1 MERLR
6 AYPWV
11 IATLVVGVLGLA
23 LLAADLQDASRWV
36 ITAWAMTVALTQ
48 AWDMVKSLRA
58 GAVGLDILAVL
69 AISAAVAVGEHWAA
83 LIVVVMLTGGEALE
97 DYAERR
103 AKRELTAL
111 LDRAPRTAH
120 RLAPDG
126 TVADVPVDEV
136 AVGDTLLIK
145 PAEVVPVDGS
155 LLDDD
160 AVLDESSVTGE
171 SLPVEHVR
179 DDHIASGTV
188 NGDRVIR
195 IRATAL
201 AADSQYQRILTLV
214 AEAESSRAPMVRLAD
229 RYALPFTLVAITIA
243 LVAWW
248 VSGDPRRLAEVL
260 VVATPCPLLIAAPVA
275 FVAGMSRSARAGVI
289 VKGGG
294 VLEQLARVRTVAL
307 DKTGTL
313 THGRPHITRVVATDG
328 LAEDDVLAL
337 AAAAEQYSPHPL
349 ATAVVA
355 GARERGLPVAT
366 GTDVAE
372 ETAHGVAATVGERR
386 VAVGKASWVVDA
398 SRREAPGGSAAPGTD
413 ADVTTAPHVST
424 DAPIPPG
431 AVAVY
436 VAVDGAL
443 VGRVEL
449 TDALR
454 DESAAVLT
462 ALRGLGVEH
471 IVMLTGDASETAQH
485 VAAEVGIDD
494 VRSRLLP
501 QEKVAAVAGLTDR
514 PVLMVGDG
522 VNDAPVLAVA
532 DVGVAMGATGATAAS
547 ESADAVLLIDDL
559 GGLLQLVG
567 IARRTVRVALESI
580 WAGIGLS
587 VVLMLVAAFGFL
599 PALAGAAM
607 QEVVD
612 LVAILGALRALTPG
626 RRAPTL
632 PPASRTPAPAEAAG
646 VRERVTS

>member
-11 IATLVVGVLGLA
+11 IATLAVGAVGLA
-23 LLAADLQDASRWV
+23 LLAAGLDDASRWTV
-36 ITAWAMTVALTQ
+36 VAWVVLVAAMQ
-48 AWDMVKSLRA
+48 AWDMVRSLRA
-58 GAVGLDILAVL
+58 GDVGLDILAVL

-83 LIVVVMLTGGEALE
+83 LVVVIMLTGGEALE

-120 RLAPDG
+120 RVDGSG
-126 TVADVPVDEV
+126 TVTDIPVEDV
-136 AVGDTLLIK
+136 AIGDILLVK
-145 PAEVVPVDGS
+145 PAEVVPVDGE
-155 LLDDD
+155 LVDDT

-171 SLPVEHVR
+171 PLPVEHVR
-179 DDHIASGTV
+179 GDRIVSGSI
-188 NGDRVIR
+188 NGDGVAH

-201 AADSQYQRILTLV
+201 AADSQYQQIVDLV
-214 AEAESSRAPMVRLAD
+214 AAAEETRAPMVRLAD
-229 RYALPFTLVAITIA
+229 RYAVPFTIVAVAIA
-243 LVAWW
+243 LLAWW

-275 FVAGMSRSARAGVI
+275 FVAGMSRSAKAGVV

-313 THGRPHITRVVATDG
+313 THGHPHITRVVATDG
-328 LAEDDVLAL
+328 LTEDDVLAL
-337 AAAAEQYSPHPL
+337 AAAAEQYSAHPI
-349 ATAVVA
+349 AVALVA
-355 GARERGLPVAT
+355 GARERGTTVQP
-366 GTDVAE
+366 GTDVTE
-372 ETAHGVAATVGERR
+372 ETAHGVAATVGGRR
-386 VAVGKASWVVDA
+386 VAVGKGTWVVQASAPDAIADA
-398 SRREAPGGSAAPGTD
+398 SRTDDPLAAQS
-413 ADVTTAPHVST
+413 DVT
-424 DAPIPPG
+424 PG
-431 AVAVY
+431 AVAVH
-436 VAVDGAL
+436 VAVDGER
-443 VGRVEL
+443 VGIVEL
-449 TDALR
+449 ADAVR
-454 DESAAVLT
+454 DESAAVLAT
-462 ALRGLGVEH
+462 LRGVGVEH
-471 IVMLTGDASETAQH
+471 IVMLTGDAEATAQH
-485 VAAEVGIDD
+485 VAAEVGVDE
-494 VRSRLLP
+494 VRASLLP
-501 QEKVAAVAGLTDR
+501 QEKVAAVASLPER

-547 ESADAVLLIDDL
+547 ESADAVLLVDDL
-559 GGLLQLVG
+559 GALVRLVG
-567 IARRTVRVALESI
+567 ISRRTVRVALESI

-626 RRAPTL
+626 QGEPTL
-632 PPASRTPAPAEAAG
+632 ASVAHAAEPAQQSVPA
-646 VRERVTS
+646 